1 MHRYTHDE
9 LENLSLEAEEFLSNF
24 NIYVD
29 VIAVFNGPV
38 LAHFEIMLTNI
49 NIPQNSIASVLIIET
64 MTPKLDNYLLELKL
78 ENVKKNRLLKCDFN
92 QIFYSTHKN
101 LVYYCWNQVKENNSE

>member
-1 MHRYTHDE
+1 MQIHTQDE

-64 MTPKLDNYLLELKL
+64 MTQLDNYLLELKL
-78 ENVKKNRLLKCDFN
+78 ENVKNNRFLKCNFN

>member
-1 MHRYTHDE
+1 MQIYTHDE

-49 NIPQNSIASVLIIET
+49 NIPQNSISSVLIIET
-64 MTPKLDNYLLELKL
+64 MTQLDNYLLELKL
-78 ENVKKNRLLKCDFN
+78 ENVKNNRFLRFDFN